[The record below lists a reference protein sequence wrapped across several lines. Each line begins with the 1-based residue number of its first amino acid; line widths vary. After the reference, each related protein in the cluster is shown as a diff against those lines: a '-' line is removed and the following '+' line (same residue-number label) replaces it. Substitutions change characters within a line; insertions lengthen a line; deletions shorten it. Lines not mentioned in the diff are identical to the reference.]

1 MALTRL
7 TLVRHGET
15 EWNVTM
21 QLQGHRDSSLT
32 KLGRKQVE
40 ATAELLKGRKFDC
53 LYSSDLR
60 RALRTAE
67 IVNQYHQLEIQLE
80 SGLRERMFGIMESLT
95 RNQLKQRYPE
105 TYEGYMNRVP
115 DFPIPNGESLTD
127 FNNRA
132 ISTLQT
138 IAEQNQEKNILLIT
152 HGGIL
157 DCVIR
162 HIFNMTL
169 DSPRVYRLYNASVN
183 TFVIQNNRWVME
195 EWGVIS
201 NKENLKP
208 KDELATLEVK

>member
-1 MALTRL
+1 MGLTRL

-21 QLQGHRDSSLT
+21 QLQGHSDSSLT
-32 KLGRKQVE
+32 KLGRQQVD
-40 ATAELLKGRKFDC
+40 AAAELLKGRKFDC

-60 RALRTAE
+60 RATRTSE
-67 IVNQYHQLEIQLE
+67 IINQYHQLEMKLHN
-80 SGLRERMFGIMESLT
+80 GLRERMFGIMESLT

-105 TYEGYMNRVP
+105 TYKGYMNRIP
-115 DFPIPNGESLTD
+115 DFPIPNGESLSD
-127 FNNRA
+127 FNYRV
-132 ISTLQT
+132 ISTLQD
-138 IAEQNQEKNILLIT
+138 IAGQNQGKNILIIT
-152 HGGIL
+152 HGGVL

-162 HIFNMTL
+162 HIFSMPL

-183 TFVIQNNRWVME
+183 SFVIHNNRWLME

-201 NKENLKP
+201 NNEALKP